1 MFVPA
6 RSPATNA
13 SVPARDFSTWLQRT
27 VSPDDEVHLV
37 LDAAGAPAL
46 LPRPRTPPPPFPSS
60 LRTVPSPAR
69 SYALMCPR
77 PVHELRAHSV
87 QLST

>member
-13 SVPARDFSTWLQRT
+13 SVPARDFSAWLQRT

-46 LPRPRTPPPPFPSS
+46 LPRPRTPPPPPPSLLPS
-60 LRTVPSPAR
+60 HSPFSPPLLCTHVPTPCA
-69 SYALMCPR
+69 
-77 PVHELRAHSV
+77 
-87 QLST
+87 